1 MSAPVSRLPPD
12 ALQARDWSH
21 IKSGAQFE
29 KEYAKVYGGSL
40 KGGEWGRALARYA
53 KQCVRRADGAERPIW
68 NDASAAVYCWNSNYD
83 YEVSHFKIDPKTLA
97 RVPR

>member
-1 MSAPVSRLPPD
+1 
-12 ALQARDWSH
+12 LQARDWSH

-40 KGGEWGRALARYA
+40 KGGEWGRARSRDMPNSV
-53 KQCVRRADGAERPIW
+53 CRRADGAERPIW

>member
-1 MSAPVSRLPPD
+1 MPSD

-53 KQCVRRADGAERPIW
+53 KQCVPSCGRRGAADLEWCLGGGLLLE
-68 NDASAAVYCWNSNYD
+68 
-83 YEVSHFKIDPKTLA
+83 FKL
-97 RVPR
+97 